1 MKRLKNKKG
10 ITLIALV
17 VTIVVLLILAAVSIT
32 ALVGENGLI
41 TRAKLAAEK
50 TNQSV
55 QNDIAAMEELNQQL
69 ENLINGEQSD
79 TTTLITQISFEE
91 TEITKK
97 VGDTIQLTA
106 IIEPSNATN
115 KELEW
120 TSDKPDIAKVESNGL
135 VTAIGPGTAVITAKT
150 KDGSNKTATCTITV
164 ESNSTEV
171 FAEDIGKKVNYVAK
185 DYTDLTWRIFYYDE
199 TYVYLI
205 SEKTVDGS
213 NPVTSCV
220 LSNEISGKYTNGS
233 DEIDS
238 NLRFLNQQWYTQLN
252 GSKSTTY
259 NAKAVAYLMDQSVW
273 AGYKDSEEKAAY
285 AIGAPTLELFMNSYN
300 KSEETTNTIE
310 ITCTSTGYNH
320 NIVGNWLLETY
331 NNGIYNKK
339 LLVFS
344 LC

>member
-1 MKRLKNKKG
+1 MEKLKEKKPLIKRKKREKG

-69 ENLINGEQSD
+69 EDL
-79 TTTLITQISFEE
+79 
-91 TEITKK
+91 
-97 VGDTIQLTA
+97 V
-106 IIEPSNATN
+106 N
-115 KELEW
+115 KE
-120 TSDKPDIAKVESNGL
+120 P
-135 VTAIGPGTAVITAKT
+135 
-150 KDGSNKTATCTITV
+150 
-164 ESNSTEV
+164 NSTEV
-171 FAEDIGKKVNYVAK
+171 FAEDIGKKVDYVAK

-205 SEKTVDGS
+205 SEKTSDGS

-220 LSNEISGKYTNGS
+220 LSDKISGKYTNGS

-252 GSKSTTY
+252 GTKSTTD
-259 NAKAVAYLMDQSVW
+259 NAKAVAYLMDQSEW
-273 AGYKDSEEKAAY
+273 SGYKDSEGKAAY
-285 AIGAPTLELFMNSYN
+285 AIGGPTLELLKNSYN
-300 KSEETTNTIE
+300 ATSIANSREHQILIT
-310 ITCTSTGYNH
+310 TCTTYGYDQNTTDD
-320 NIVGNWLLETY
+320 WLLNEY
-331 NNGIYNKK
+331 NNGIYGSKTTSNWWIASPRAYGVGGD
-339 LLVFS
+339 VFFVNS
-344 LC
+344 YIEYLQFISTKGSNGLRPIVLIPKTNFQYEIISE